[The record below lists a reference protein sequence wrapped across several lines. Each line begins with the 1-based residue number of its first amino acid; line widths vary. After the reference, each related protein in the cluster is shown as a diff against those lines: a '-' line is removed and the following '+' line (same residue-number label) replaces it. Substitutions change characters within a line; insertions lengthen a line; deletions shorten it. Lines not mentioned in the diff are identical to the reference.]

1 MYKISLE
8 NFYQIKYLQ
17 EETYFIKIVLNKP
30 ISIIGY
36 CCLYY
41 QNQTYYLISDDSS
54 ETIRCFI
61 YKDKLYINDYI
72 CILPINDIHCGIEE
86 QLWTLLSNLDNSNP
100 KLIESIVK
108 ML

>member
-17 EETYFIKIVLNKP
+17 EETTYIKIVLDRP
-30 ISIIGY
+30 ISIIGLT
-36 CCLYY
+36 CLYY
-41 QNQTYYLISDDSS
+41 HGWAYLIKSDDTSIII
-54 ETIRCFI
+54 TCNIRDELC
-61 YKDKLYINDYI
+61 INDYI

-86 QLWTLLSNLDNSNP
+86 QLWTILSNLDNSNP

>member
-1 MYKISLE
+1 MYKLTLD

-17 EETYFIKIVLNKP
+17 SETSYIKIVLDKP
-30 ISIIGY
+30 ILIIGTM
-36 CCLYY
+36 CMLYY
-41 QNQTYYLISDDSS
+41 HGWFYLIELNDTSI
-54 ETIRCFI
+54 TITCNIRDELC
-61 YKDKLYINDYI
+61 INDYI
-72 CILPINDIHCGIEE
+72 CILPINGIYYGIEE

>member
-1 MYKISLE
+1 MYKLTLD

-17 EETYFIKIVLNKP
+17 NETSYIKIVLDKP
-30 ISIIGY
+30 ISIIGLT
-36 CCLYY
+36 CLYY
-41 QNQTYYLISDDSS
+41 HGWAYLIKSDDSS
-54 ETIRCFI
+54 ETIKC
-61 YKDKLYINDYI
+61 YLKDKLCINDYI
-72 CILPINDIHCGIEE
+72 CILSINDIHCGIEE